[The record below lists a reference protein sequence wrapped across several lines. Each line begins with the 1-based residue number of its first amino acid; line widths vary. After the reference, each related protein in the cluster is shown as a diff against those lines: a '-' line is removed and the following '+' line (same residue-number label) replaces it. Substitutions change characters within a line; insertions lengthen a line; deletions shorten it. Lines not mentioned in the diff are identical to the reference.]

1 MHMTKLKLTQS
12 DTAYTHSIDAM
23 KPHIMKAIGVPN
35 TRSNRRELLRS
46 HKDVLFA
53 HRTNLRFAMRKFGD
67 ETGYYAATAELRSS
81 LLSVDD
87 EQTVED
93 YMLETLVLDCLSN

>member
-1 MHMTKLKLTQS
+1 MTKLKLTQS
-12 DTAYTHSIDAM
+12 DTAYTHSIEEM
-23 KPHIMKAIGVPN
+23 TKHIMKAIGVPN

-46 HKDVLFA
+46 HKDVLFT
-53 HRTNLRFAMRKFGD
+53 HRTNLRFAMRKYSD
-67 ETGYYAATAELRSS
+67 ETGYNAATAELRSK
-81 LLSVDD
+81 LLSFDD